1 MGTALLDGFSLQ
13 LLASGKTP
21 EAVCVGRVHV
31 STPSLQNVQPL
42 VNHIDVRG
50 RTVTVRFACPVSGE
64 SVDARHNIPRD
75 NSAGSRVSNQV
86 KRNLMWSLQ
95 SAVASAIRSTM
106 GHNIAGRVASDVARS
121 AMSGMHQQASGQ
133 TLSISE
139 QNDGIVAAFLSVQ
152 ARFVWDPQRQGWISA
167 SAAQEAMSEFEQ
179 MLAAA
184 PIAHPYDRHVMAR
197 MLVEVARGDGRLSSE
212 ETTWLTEVI
221 TPDLGGVHD
230 ISSRPPLTAAELGS
244 TSAGGVRESLLVLAW
259 AMALVD
265 EEMAAT
271 EQALLDHFAAGL
283 RLPAARMTG
292 CRRAAQTYVLDQAMD
307 RMFAWGGHDEYA
319 RAQLYGL
326 AERIGMPVAE
336 AQEAEA
342 RHLRRRAR

>member
-1 MGTALLDGFSLQ
+1 MPSF
-13 LLASGKTP
+13 
-21 EAVCVGRVHV
+21 ENVH
-31 STPSLQNVQPL
+31 PL
-42 VNHIDVRG
+42 IQHIDVRG
-50 RTVTVRFACPVSGE
+50 RTVQVRFACPTSGE
-64 SVDARHNIPRD
+64 TIDARHTVPRD
-75 NSAGSRVSNQV
+75 NSVGGRVTGQV

-106 GHNIAGRVASDVARS
+106 GHNLAGRVASDVARS
-121 AMSGMHQQASGQ
+121 AMTGLHQQASGQ
-133 TLSISE
+133 TLSSRE
-139 QNDGIVAAFLSVQ
+139 QNDGIVAAFLTVQ

-167 SAAQEAMSEFEQ
+167 NAAQEAMSDFER

-184 PIAHPYDRHVMAR
+184 PIAHPYDRHIMAR
-197 MLVEVARGDGRLSSE
+197 MLVEIARGDGRLSSE
-212 ETTWLTEVI
+212 ESSWLTEVI
-221 TPDLGGVHD
+221 TPDQGGVHD
-230 ISSRPPLTAAELGS
+230 IASRPPLTAAELGS
-244 TSAGGVRESLLVLAW
+244 TSQGPVRESLLVLAW

-265 EEMAAT
+265 EEMAAA
-271 EQALLDHFAAGL
+271 EKVLLDHFAAGL
-283 RLPAARMTG
+283 RMPAARVTV
-292 CRRAAQTYVLDQAMD
+292 CRKAAQTYILDQAMD